1 MTLESEPRKAG
12 DHPAIEDLERFMTGK
27 LSPPGV
33 RAVVR
38 HLLGGC
44 PTCSRETR
52 GLWSRGDRVAREART
67 PRTGRQPVQLRV
79 L

>member
-1 MTLESEPRKAG
+1 MTPENESRKAG
-12 DHPAIEDLERFMTGK
+12 DHPAIKDLQRLMTGE
-27 LSPPGV
+27 LSRPKT

-52 GLWSRGDRVAREART
+52 RLWRLGAKGAPLINCQSRHV
-67 PRTGRQPVQLRV
+67 RV
-79 L
+79 LQ